1 MDGSIGAR
9 IGFSDE
15 RRVLVV
21 DDEETIADLIRDV
34 LSRHGCVVDT
44 NAGGRSSIDVAA
56 EGRYGLVISDF
67 AIPGLNGL
75 EFVRALRMRNPLTQV
90 LIVSAFL
97 DPETVDQLR
106 AEPSVV
112 GLVRKPF
119 DIFDL
124 VRRVDAHFANRV
136 DPALPIDTIPLGQ
149 PSPLRARYA
158 D

>member
-1 MDGSIGAR
+1 MEVSIGAR
-9 IGFSDE
+9 FGFSDE

-34 LSRHGCVVDT
+34 LTRHGCVVDT
-44 NAGGRSSIDVAA
+44 NAGGHGSIDVAA
-56 EGRYGLVISDF
+56 GGRYGLVISDF

-75 EFVRALRMRNPLTQV
+75 EFVRALRMRNPQTQV

-97 DPETVDQLR
+97 DPETVDLLR

-124 VRRVDAHFANRV
+124 VRRVEAHFTSR
-136 DPALPIDTIPLGQ
+136 PALVLKPDSIPLGQ
-149 PSPLRARYA
+149 AEALRARYA

>member
-1 MDGSIGAR
+1 MVGSIGAR
-9 IGFSDE
+9 VGYSDE
-15 RRVLVV
+15 RRILVV

-44 NAGGRSSIDVAA
+44 SAGGRSAIDVAA
-56 EGRYGLVISDF
+56 DGGYGLVISDF

-75 EFVRALRMRNPLTQV
+75 EFVRALRMRNARTQV
-90 LIVSAFL
+90 MIVSAFL
-97 DPETVDQLR
+97 DPETVDLLR

-124 VRRVDAHFANRV
+124 VRRVEAHFAARA
-136 DPALPIDTIPLGQ
+136 DEGLRIDAPPLEQPALRL
-149 PSPLRARYA
+149 RYA

>member
-9 IGFSDE
+9 FGFSDE

-34 LSRHGCVVDT
+34 LTRHGCVVDT
-44 NAGGRSSIDVAA
+44 NAGGRSAIDVAA
-56 EGRYGLVISDF
+56 DGRYGLVISDF

-75 EFVRALRMRNPLTQV
+75 EFVRALRMRNPHAQV

-97 DPETVDQLR
+97 DPETVDLLR

-124 VRRVDAHFANRV
+124 VRRVESHFEMRTS
-136 DPALPIDTIPLGQ
+136 PPSSLGMTPFGQ
-149 PSPLRARYA
+149 PPALRARYA